1 MVIRAYCVLMA
12 PHKTL
17 RNTAKSGAFGSKLVA
32 RKFNFTK
39 RTIEALLPPPGE
51 QRAYFYDTQVRGLA
65 LAVSPAGR
73 KTFVWYRKVN
83 GKPERVSI
91 GLFPDM
97 AIEQARGRASEQNAA
112 QARGEN
118 PAEIRRTIRS
128 EDTLGTLFARYFE
141 DYAQHKKTATKMT
154 GMFNLYFNQW
164 RLRKLS
170 TITHS
175 DVVRHHAHIS
185 RTRGKYVG
193 NRSVELLSSM
203 FNFAIESCNWE
214 KPNPA
219 ADVKPN
225 PEEKRERFLL
235 PEEMAAFFKALQQ
248 EPNET
253 IRDYVALS
261 LFVGQRRANVQAMRW
276 DQINWHRAEW
286 NLKGSETKNSKPLTV
301 MLTPAAISILQ
312 RRQMQ
317 VGSEYVFPGRGRSGH
332 LVEPKLG
339 WKRILKRARIH
350 NLRIHDLRRTF
361 GAYQAGAGSSLL
373 IIGKSLGHES
383 TAATAV
389 YARLDTS
396 PIRNSVNRGVEAM
409 LEAGGVAG
417 LLEGGGQ

>member
-1 MVIRAYCVLMA
+1 MA
-12 PHKTL
+12 TMI
-17 RNTAKSGAFGSKLVA
+17 AKDSSKLLKFATKGSKPVA
-32 RKFNFTK
+32 RRFNFTK
-39 RTIEALLPPPGE
+39 RTIAALSPSSDE
-51 QRAYFYDTQVRGLA
+51 QRTYYYDQEVRGLT

-73 KTFVWYRKVN
+73 KTFVWYRKVD

-91 GLFPDM
+91 GLFPDLS
-97 AIEQARGRASEQNAA
+97 IEQARGIASDKNAA
-112 QARGEN
+112 HARGEN
-118 PAEIRRTIRS
+118 PAEIRRTIRG
-128 EDTLGTLFARYFE
+128 EDTLGTLFARYFA
-141 DYAQHKKTATKMT
+141 DYAQYKKTATKIT
-154 GMFNLYFNQW
+154 GMFNLYFNAW

-170 TITHS
+170 GITHS

-193 NRSVELLSSM
+193 NRAVELLSSM
-203 FNFAIESCNWE
+203 FNFAIESCNW
-214 KPNPA
+214 KGSNPA
-219 ADVKPN
+219 ANVKPN
-225 PEEKRERFLL
+225 AEEKRERFLL
-235 PEEMAAFFKALQQ
+235 PEEMSAFFKALKV

-286 NLKGSETKNSKPLTV
+286 NIPGSETKNSKPLTV

-312 RRQMQ
+312 RRQTL
-317 VGSEYVFPGRGRSGH
+317 VGSEYVFPGRGKSGH
-332 LVEPKLG
+332 LIEPKLG
-339 WKRILKRARIH
+339 WKRILERGRIQ

-373 IIGKSLGHES
+373 VIGKSLGHES

-396 PIRNSVNRGVEAM
+396 PIRNSVNRGVDAM
-409 LEAGGVAG
+409 LEAGGLP
-417 LLEGGGQ
+417 LLGDGQ